1 MFQVYVQSVLVVSDI
16 CFKCFH
22 LDIAYVIMAAHAC
35 FKYLFSCVSVAK
47 VDLDIAY
54 VAMAKYT
61 CMF

>member
-1 MFQVYVQSVLVVSDI
+1 
-16 CFKCFH
+16 
-22 LDIAYVIMAAHAC
+22 MAAHAC

-61 CMF
+61 CMFQEHVSNVSSILVVCYKYFFIYMFQK